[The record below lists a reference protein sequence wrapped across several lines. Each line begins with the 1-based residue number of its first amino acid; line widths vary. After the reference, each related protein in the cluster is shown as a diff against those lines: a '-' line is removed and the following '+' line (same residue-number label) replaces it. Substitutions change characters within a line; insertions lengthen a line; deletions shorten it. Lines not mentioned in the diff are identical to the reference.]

1 MTHMTTHDNW
11 RERIVCDSEL
21 HHGEP
26 CVRGTRIPV
35 SNLVASLAEMEMDE
49 LLGEYPQLAR
59 EDIQA
64 AILYAA
70 EAAHS
75 TLVV

>member
-1 MTHMTTHDNW
+1 MTTTDTW
-11 RERIVCDSEL
+11 RERIVCDPEL

-35 SNLVASLAEMEMDE
+35 AILVASLADMGMDE
-49 LLGEYPQLAR
+49 LLAEYPQLAR
-59 EDIQA
+59 EDLQA

>member
-1 MTHMTTHDNW
+1 MTTSENW
-11 RERIVCDSEL
+11 RERIVCDPEL

-35 SNLVASLAEMEMDE
+35 AILVASLAEMGMDE
-49 LLGEYPQLAR
+49 LLAQYPQLAR
-59 EDIQA
+59 QDIQA

>member
-1 MTHMTTHDNW
+1 MKMDSDW
-11 RERIVCDSEL
+11 RERVVCDPAI

-35 SNLVASLAEMEMDE
+35 AILVASLTDLGLDQ
-49 LLGEYPQLAR
+49 LLGEYPQLSRA
-59 EDIQA
+59 DIQA

-75 TLVV
+75 TLVA

>member
-1 MTHMTTHDNW
+1 MDSDW
-11 RERIVCDSEL
+11 RERVVCDPAI

-35 SNLVASLAEMEMDE
+35 AILVASLTDLGMDQ
-49 LLGEYPQLAR
+49 LLGEYPQLSRA
-59 EDIQA
+59 DIQA

-75 TLVV
+75 TLVA

>member
-1 MTHMTTHDNW
+1 MITGDNW
-11 RERIVCDSEL
+11 RERIVCDPQL

-35 SNLVASLAEMEMDE
+35 AILVASLADMDMDE
-49 LLGEYPQLAR
+49 LVAEYPQLVR

-64 AILYAA
+64 AIFYAA

>member
-1 MTHMTTHDNW
+1 MIVNNDW
-11 RERIVCDSEL
+11 RERIVCDLEL

-26 CVRGTRIPV
+26 CVRGSRIPV
-35 SNLVASLAEMEMDE
+35 SILVASLADVGVND
-49 LLGEYPQLAR
+49 LLIEYPQLTR
-59 EDIQA
+59 EDLQA

-70 EAAHS
+70 EAAHN